1 MLKKCLTVLFAA
13 SVSLCGAKDFTIQA
27 DKKIIEPGEN
37 LNFELIRNSEG
48 HLMHGVGFHAF
59 YPDAPQGIGKG
70 KVVFTRKAN
79 RLVDTCYIFLPKG
92 RTRWFPRQ
100 LHTQKKIT
108 HTLNTENW
116 PEGDYRIGINLVTQ
130 NPAKKQVVV
139 KKHVLV
145 KVRKKQATP
154 EQLLAKV
161 PWRTNFTPLQ
171 KVKTTAQTRFK
182 IASDAQNIYVLAEAL
197 EPHVSKLK
205 ALAPN
210 GSGRIWM
217 DDDLEFAVSPYGGK
231 SIQYLWMVNSK
242 GSVCELYQQ
251 DNNTGSG
258 EMSAIKGWRSFA
270 KISAKVGK
278 DRYTVM
284 YTIPFGAMDIPA
296 KPAWVFNVAR
306 SRYTVKPAEYSSY
319 SPMQGGFNQVHRY
332 TKIAFPNY
340 VPSKIAIENIRI
352 TNKGSKTFVS
362 SNIINQD
369 KNPRIVT
376 VKTSLLKANKRI
388 TLPEQTVH
396 IPAGK
401 FVRPEIQLPA
411 NLEGGDYNVE
421 ILTSGYDGVP
431 LKVVREKFNLD
442 KRLIRI
448 TVKKPHYRNAVF
460 ATMKDKKVVLS
471 AKRVSGKG
479 NITFEMTGPGG
490 FRAVRTAASGKDVT
504 FDLAGKPDGRYTVI
518 AKSGKDIDKT
528 VIRKLAPK
536 KGEVRLDED
545 GVTLVDGKRFLP
557 VGWFRSSFP
566 WKMKGLSAY
575 QVYSRYQNPAE
586 LYKCID
592 DFSKQT
598 GAMAIMFPYQEFS
611 GKFDYRYFKDV
622 QQMGKVTADQK
633 KVLDKLVSVT
643 KNSPILGWYLADEP
657 EMFSKNPAWFEE
669 VSNYLTEID
678 PYRPTLLLNCT
689 IGGIREYSRCADI
702 LFPDY
707 YPDFFENGPRQPLS
721 GMATFIR
728 EAAKFRPAWGVIQG
742 FAWVPEER
750 GGGKPGRA
758 PDFEEIRS
766 QFYQVFAAN
775 GKGVLLYDIYD
786 KSQMFTSTRLG
797 PDWIFDEADRIKD
810 FLLDPNIKGL
820 KVTAPAKVSF
830 DAALKKKHG
839 RVAVI
844 AINYAKKPV
853 KMTFKGSI
861 PDGKLFVVSAKRS
874 VTVKNGAFSDTLQP
888 LETVIYIN
896 DKKLADGK
904 ESIAQFKQ
912 RMIAFDKAR
921 KVPGNLL
928 AYGEPRLLDY
938 TNSLKGIHR
947 PGFPAVTVSSRMY
960 QYFSRNMGIEL
971 YMVDGIKESAP
982 RDSHMVWQPA
992 ANDKK
997 PVASF
1002 KLVKPAKMNEL
1013 RLYRA
1018 DCMTFY
1024 NHRTVM
1030 KNMKVPAGIVE
1041 AQSADGSWKQI
1052 GKFSESASLCLKV
1065 KLDGKVYQTVRIKFN
1080 RPGFALSEVE
1090 LF

>member
-1 MLKKCLTVLFAA
+1 MLKKCLTALFAA
-13 SVSLCGAKDFTIQA
+13 SVCLCGAKDFTIQT
-27 DKKIIEPGEN
+27 DKKIIEPGEK
-37 LNFELIRNSEG
+37 LTFSLIRNAEG

-59 YPDAPQGIGKG
+59 YPDAPVGIEKG
-70 KVVFTRKAN
+70 KVVFTRKAH
-79 RLVDTCYIFLPKG
+79 RQVDTCYILLPKG

-108 HTLNTENW
+108 HVMDTAGW

-145 KVRKKQATP
+145 KLRKKQPAP

-161 PWRTNFTPLQ
+161 PWQTNFKPLQ
-171 KVKTTAQTRFK
+171 NTKITAQTRFK
-182 IASDAQNIYVLAEAL
+182 ITSDAQNIYVLAEAL
-197 EPHVSKLK
+197 EPNVKKLK
-205 ALAPN
+205 ALAPD
-210 GSGRIWM
+210 GSSRIWL
-217 DDDLEFAVSPYGGK
+217 DDDLEFAVSPFGGK

-242 GSVCELYQQ
+242 GAVCELYQQ
-251 DNNTGSG
+251 DNNTGTG
-258 EMSAIKGWRSFA
+258 EMSSVKGWKSFA

-278 DRYTVM
+278 DRFSVF
-284 YTIPFGAMDIPA
+284 YTIPFGALDIPA
-296 KPAWVFNVAR
+296 KPVWVFNVAR
-306 SRYTVKPAEYSSY
+306 SRYACAKPEYSTFSA
-319 SPMQGGFNQVHRY
+319 MKGGFNQVHRY
-332 TKIAFPNY
+332 SKITFPQY
-340 VPSKIAIENIRI
+340 VPARIAIENIRMVS
-352 TNKGSKTFVS
+352 KAGKTFVS
-362 SNIINQD
+362 SNIINQ
-369 KNPRIVT
+369 NTTPRIVT
-376 VKTSLLKANKRI
+376 VRTTLLNGNKRSV
-388 TLPEQTVH
+388 LPSQTVH
-396 IPAGK
+396 IPAGN
-401 FVRPEIQLPA
+401 FVRPEIPLPA
-411 NLEGGDYNVE
+411 GISGGNYTVE
-421 ILTSGYDGVP
+421 ILAEGYDGVP
-431 LKVVREKFNLD
+431 LKVVREKFNID
-442 KRLIRI
+442 KRNVRI
-448 TVKKPHYRNAVF
+448 TVRKPHYRNAIF
-460 ATMKDKKVVLS
+460 ATMKDKRVVVSAEKVT
-471 AKRVSGKG
+471 GKG
-479 NITFEMTGPGG
+479 NISWEITGPGK
-490 FRAVRTAASGKDVT
+490 FRQVRTSASGKEVV
-504 FDLAGKPDGRYTVI
+504 FDLSGKPDGRYTVI
-518 AKSGKDIDKT
+518 ARSGKDTDKA

-545 GVTLVDGKRFLP
+545 GVTLVDGKRFMP
-557 VGWFRSSFP
+557 VGWFRASFP

-575 QVYSRYQNPAE
+575 QVYSRYNNPAE

-592 DFSKQT
+592 AFSKKT
-598 GAMAIMFPYQEFS
+598 DAMALMFPYQEFS
-611 GKFDYRYFKDV
+611 GRFDYRYFKDV
-622 QQMGKVTADQK
+622 QQMGRVTADQK
-633 KVLDKLVSVT
+633 RILNKLVEVT

-669 VSNYLTEID
+669 VSNYLAEID

-689 IGGIREYSRCADI
+689 IGGIREYSNCADI

-721 GMATFIR
+721 GVATFIR

-797 PDWIFDEADRIKD
+797 PEWIFAESDRLKD
-810 FLLDPNIKGL
+810 FLLDPNVKGL
-820 KVTAPAKVSF
+820 QVATAPKVSF
-830 DAALKKKHG
+830 DAALKKKGG

-844 AINYAKKPV
+844 AINYAGKPV
-853 KMTFKGSI
+853 KMTFKGV
-861 PDGKLFVVSAKRS
+861 PDGKLYAASENRS
-874 VTVKNGAFSDTLQP
+874 VTVRNGTFTDTLQP

-896 DKKLADGK
+896 DKKLADGQ
-904 ESIAQFKQ
+904 ESIAQFKK
-912 RMIAFDKAR
+912 RMAAFDKAR

-971 YMVDGIKESAP
+971 YMIDGIKESAP
-982 RDSHMVWQPA
+982 RDSHMVWQPG

-1002 KLVKPAKMNEL
+1002 KLVKPAKVNEL

-1018 DCMTFY
+1018 KYLTYY
-1024 NHRTVM
+1024 NDRTVLNGL
-1030 KNMKVPAGIVE
+1030 KLPSGVVE
-1041 AQSADGSWKQI
+1041 GETSNGTWQQI
-1052 GKFSESASLCLKV
+1052 AKFGDSDQDCLKV
-1065 KLDGKVYQTVRIKFN
+1065 KLNGKTCRAVRIRFS